1 MIKKCKF
8 VISSLALSVALGSVA
23 MAAPSLVNG
32 VAFFVNGEPVTLMEV
47 YRLQQREKLSQDAVV
62 DRLIN
67 ERLHENE
74 IKKRRISVNEIE
86 IDDEIARVAKQN
98 KTTPDAIKKYVE
110 GNKGSWNLYREDIK
124 KELLKRKLY
133 QSITQESL
141 RMVDDRELR
150 EYYHANQRE
159 FLLPQSIDVVKFY
172 SKDNVALEKLIQSG
186 GKTILSGVKQENE
199 VLQTMALNPQ
209 VALAFVQGKV
219 GGFTPIL
226 PIENDYVTFLIK
238 AKNNPVLL
246 PYDSAKNIAMQK
258 IMQQKENYVI
268 YEYFEKLRSNAKVN
282 IVRLN

>member
-1 MIKKCKF
+1 MIKKCKI
-8 VISSLALSVALGSVA
+8 VILSLALSIALGGVSI
-23 MAAPSLVNG
+23 AAPSLVNG

-47 YRLQQREKLSQDAVV
+47 YRLQQREKLPQDAVV

-86 IDDEIARVAKQN
+86 IDDEIARIAKQN
-98 KTTPDAIKKYVE
+98 KTTPDAVKKYVE
-110 GNKGSWNLYREDIK
+110 SNKGSWNLYREDIK

-141 RMVDDRELR
+141 RMVDERELR
-150 EYYHANQRE
+150 EYYNANQRE

-199 VLQTMALNPQ
+199 VLQTAALNP
-209 VALAFVQGKV
+209 
-219 GGFTPIL
+219 P
-226 PIENDYVTFLIK
+226 
-238 AKNNPVLL
+238 
-246 PYDSAKNIAMQK
+246 
-258 IMQQKENYVI
+258 
-268 YEYFEKLRSNAKVN
+268 
-282 IVRLN
+282 

>member
-110 GNKGSWNLYREDIK
+110 GNKGSWKLYRDDIK

-219 GGFTPIL
+219 GGFTPIF

>member
-1 MIKKCKF
+1 MIKKCKI
-8 VISSLALSVALGSVA
+8 VILSLALSIVLGGVSI
-23 MAAPSLVNG
+23 AAPSLVNG

-47 YRLQQREKLSQDAVV
+47 YRLQQREKLPQDAVV

-86 IDDEIARVAKQN
+86 IDDEIARIAKQN
-98 KTTPDAIKKYVE
+98 KTTPDAVKKYVE
-110 GNKGSWNLYREDIK
+110 SNKGSWNLYREDIK

-141 RMVDDRELR
+141 RMVDERELR
-150 EYYHANQRE
+150 EYYNANQRE

-199 VLQTMALNPQ
+199 VLQTAALNPQ
-209 VALAFVQGKV
+209 VALTFVQGKV
-219 GGFTPIL
+219 GGVTPIF

-246 PYDSAKNIAMQK
+246 PYESAKNIAMQK